1 MMNMVEEELLE
12 KVAGGDKGWHLLPYF
27 CRGMAVLYN
36 GDDCEVLKAKL
47 TRKGWV
53 YDIRPYWWIEDV
65 RTVFYN
71 VPEDQL
77 KGDSD

>member
-1 MMNMVEEELLE
+1 
-12 KVAGGDKGWHLLPYF
+12 
-27 CRGMAVLYN
+27 MAVLYN